1 MAYTKIKNFRF
12 WCQKVLPTIYDDSLS
27 YYEVLCKISNLIND
41 IIENMDSLAE
51 AIEDLDSRLDIVEDK
66 LNDLSQLI
74 IDEVK
79 RYIQSDEFVEQLIEE
94 LTSSQ
99 TFNNWFHD
107 FITKNPD
114 LIQDLIKSEYF
125 DKYFNDYITNNPDI
139 VNSLLTNPNFISNF
153 ADVMARQTD
162 FYDIA
167 NIADGDISK
176 GGLVSNFYA
185 IGKNSQIA
193 AGTRLKVMYKPTLTP
208 IVGKFERTSAGGFY
222 HWASDGD
229 TAYTSFIIDMEG
241 FEGRNLYVK
250 IDEAFDP
257 YSYTFIKRG
266 SLDTGGVSVT
276 SDKGTPTG
284 QAAYIP
290 GDYLKLE
297 PTKAVNFVL
306 ISVKNNGVA
315 FNPTFTYSMR
325 NVDFDSNTDTPVL
338 IPFNAFEVWNG
349 ASDTAINT
357 LELFKPNNELAYII
371 FGAIGSTQYG
381 LSENITSVES
391 QFSNM
396 QEDMTELKNS
406 VSDGKALVASA
417 ITDKGVATASD
428 AAFQTMANN
437 IRNIPTG
444 SIQDFNG
451 FLDGEY
457 LDLNEL
463 DLTTLGFTRIE
474 TAPTLE
480 AYRLNFIRAGLTVS
494 EIYQGVNEYIHI
506 FDIIPQID
514 GIDELCKYYV
524 SNGQFYLRWKATAA
538 TSGYS
543 SESCSFGT
551 YPALY
556 VKQLSNGGLIMGN
569 PYNETVNNGVIG
581 FTILNTSTAFDSIVD
596 DIDYYG
602 APRIKNSTAASD
614 TRIYCSKSTAS
625 AQPNR
630 IVTLS
635 PYLNVY
641 TANDRIAIQKAISTM
656 TYGTANQY
664 LNSLFLLSLSKTNVD
679 DENLLGMFFRD
690 NNNNYFWLPK
700 LYNNQNVALLLS

>member
-27 YYEVLCKISNLIND
+27 YYEVLCKIRDLIND
-41 IIENMDSLAE
+41 IITNMDSLAE
-51 AIEDLDSRLDIVEDK
+51 AIEDLDNRLDAVEAK

-79 RYIQSDEFVEQLIEE
+79 RYIQSDEFVEQLIDE

-107 FITKNPD
+107 FITNNPD
-114 LIQDLIKSEYF
+114 VIRDLINSEYF
-125 DKYFNDYITNNPDI
+125 DEYFNDYITNNPDI
-139 VNSLLTNPNFISNF
+139 VNSLLSNPNFISNF
-153 ADVMARQTD
+153 ADAMARQTD

-167 NIADGDISK
+167 NISDGDISK

-193 AGTRLKVMYKPTLTP
+193 AGTRLKVMYKPTVTP

-229 TAYTSFIIDMEG
+229 NNYTSFIIDMNG

-257 YSYTFIKRG
+257 YSYTFVKRG

-306 ISVKNNGVA
+306 ISIKNNGVA

-338 IPFNAFEVWNG
+338 IPFNAFEIWDG
-349 ASDTAINT
+349 ASDTAITN

-371 FGAIGSTQYG
+371 FGAIGSAQYG
-381 LSENITSVES
+381 LSEDITSVDS
-391 QFSNM
+391 QVSNL
-396 QEDMTELKNS
+396 QEDMVELKNS

-428 AAFQTMANN
+428 ATFNTMASN
-437 IRNIPTG
+437 ILNIPTG
-444 SIQDFNG
+444 NIQDFNG

-457 LDLNEL
+457 LDLDDL
-463 DLTTLGFTRIE
+463 DLTTLGFTRVE
-474 TAPTLE
+474 TATTLE

-494 EIYQGVNEYIHI
+494 EIYQGANEYIHN
-506 FDIIPQID
+506 FDIIPQISN
-514 GIDELCKYYV
+514 IDPLCKYYV
-524 SNGQFYLRWKATAA
+524 SNGGFYLQWKATSA
-538 TSGYS
+538 TSGS
-543 SESCSFGT
+543 STEGLSFGT
-551 YPALY
+551 YPAVY

-581 FTILNTSTAFDSIVD
+581 FTIFNTSTAFDSLVND
-596 DIDYYG
+596 GDYYATG
-602 APRIKNSTAASD
+602 QIKNELAASSV
-614 TRIYCSKSTAS
+614 RIRNSKSMS
-625 AQPNR
+625 AARNNN
-630 IVTLS
+630 IAIYS
-635 PYLNVY
+635 PYINVY
-641 TANDRIAIQKAISTM
+641 TDNNRICIQKAISDK
-656 TYGTANQY
+656 TYGTAYQY
-664 LNSLFLLSLSKTNVD
+664 LNSLFLSLVSKANVND
-679 DENLLGMFFRD
+679 SNLLGMFFRD
-690 NNNNYFWLPK
+690 ENNNYFWLPK
-700 LYNNQNVALLLS
+700 LYNNQNVALLLN

>member
-27 YYEVLCKISNLIND
+27 YYEVLCKIRDLIND
-41 IIENMDSLAE
+41 IITNMDSLAE
-51 AIEDLDSRLDIVEDK
+51 AIEDLDNRLDAVEAK

-79 RYIQSDEFVEQLIEE
+79 RYIQSDEFVEQLIDE

-107 FITKNPD
+107 FITNNPD
-114 LIQDLIKSEYF
+114 VIRDLINSEYF
-125 DKYFNDYITNNPDI
+125 DEYFNDYITNNPDI
-139 VNSLLTNPNFISNF
+139 VNSLLSNPNFISNF
-153 ADVMARQTD
+153 ADAMARQTD

-167 NIADGDISK
+167 NISDGDISK

-193 AGTRLKVMYKPTLTP
+193 AGTRLKVMYKPTVTP

-229 TAYTSFIIDMEG
+229 NNYTSFIIDMNG

-257 YSYTFIKRG
+257 YSYTFVKRG

-306 ISVKNNGVA
+306 ISIKNNGVA

-338 IPFNAFEVWNG
+338 IPFNAFEIWDG
-349 ASDTAINT
+349 ASDTAITN

-371 FGAIGSTQYG
+371 FGAIGSAQYG
-381 LSENITSVES
+381 LSEDITSVDS
-391 QFSNM
+391 QVSNL
-396 QEDMTELKNS
+396 QEDMVELKNS

-428 AAFQTMANN
+428 ATFNTMASN
-437 IRNIPTG
+437 ILNIPTG
-444 SIQDFNG
+444 NIQDFNG

-457 LDLNEL
+457 LDLDDL
-463 DLTTLGFTRIE
+463 DLTTLGFTRVE
-474 TAPTLE
+474 TATTLE

-494 EIYQGVNEYIHI
+494 EIYQGANEYIHN
-506 FDIIPQID
+506 FDIIPQISN
-514 GIDELCKYYV
+514 IDPLCKYYV
-524 SNGQFYLRWKATAA
+524 SNGGFYLQWKATSA
-538 TSGYS
+538 TSGS
-543 SESCSFGT
+543 STEGLSFGT
-551 YPALY
+551 YPAVY

-581 FTILNTSTAFDSIVD
+581 FTIFNTSTAFDSLVND
-596 DIDYYG
+596 GDYYATG
-602 APRIKNSTAASD
+602 QIKNELAASSV
-614 TRIYCSKSTAS
+614 RIHNSKSMS
-625 AQPNR
+625 AARNNN
-630 IVTLS
+630 IAIYS
-635 PYLNVY
+635 PYINVY
-641 TANDRIAIQKAISTM
+641 TDNNRICIQKAISDK
-656 TYGTANQY
+656 TYGTAYQY
-664 LNSLFLLSLSKTNVD
+664 LNSLFLSLVSKANVND
-679 DENLLGMFFRD
+679 SNLLGMFFRD
-690 NNNNYFWLPK
+690 ENNNYFWLPK
-700 LYNNQNVALLLS
+700 LYNNQNVALLLN